1 MSNETS
7 LSPHAHGRVP
17 EGVRSGGSDS
27 GGEVLPDYRTALREF
42 RVKYWTALM
51 EECGHSVLAV
61 ARRAKTNRTHAYRA
75 LAALGI
81 PFEKDRRANR
91 GNWGNLTY

>member
-1 MSNETS
+1 
-7 LSPHAHGRVP
+7 
-17 EGVRSGGSDS
+17 
-27 GGEVLPDYRTALREF
+27 
-42 RVKYWTALM
+42 M